1 MKKWIFLGALALL
14 AWQYM
19 DNPSWQER
27 FSRPK
32 PAPMS
37 LAEEPAEP
45 DEPTTN
51 LIPPAASSPTTSS
64 PPASATLS
72 VRCDGRQHCSQMT
85 SCAEAKAF
93 LRSCPGM
100 KMDGDHDGIPCE
112 DQLCRM

>member
-1 MKKWIFLGALALL
+1 MKKWIFLAALALL

-19 DNPSWQER
+19 DNPNWQSR
-27 FSRPK
+27 FFR
-32 PAPMS
+32 PAPS
-37 LAEEPAEP
+37 SASTPIAPSEPVAEP
-45 DEPTTN
+45 VATLETKPE
-51 LIPPAASSPTTSS
+51 S
-64 PPASATLS
+64 TLS

>member
-1 MKKWIFLGALALL
+1 MKKWIFLAVIALL

-19 DNPSWQER
+19 DNPNWQSR
-27 FSRPK
+27 FFR
-32 PAPMS
+32 PAPS
-37 LAEEPAEP
+37 SVSAPVAPSEPAPEP
-45 DEPTTN
+45 VATLETRPEP
-51 LIPPAASSPTTSS
+51 
-64 PPASATLS
+64 TLS

>member
-1 MKKWIFLGALALL
+1 MKKWIFVIALALL

-19 DNPSWQER
+19 DNPNWQSR
-27 FSRPK
+27 FSRPVPSSVNAPAALTEAEPIVAIETA
-32 PAPMS
+32 PAP
-37 LAEEPAEP
+37 P
-45 DEPTTN
+45 
-51 LIPPAASSPTTSS
+51 
-64 PPASATLS
+64 LS
-72 VRCDGRQHCSQMT
+72 VRCDGRQYCSQMT